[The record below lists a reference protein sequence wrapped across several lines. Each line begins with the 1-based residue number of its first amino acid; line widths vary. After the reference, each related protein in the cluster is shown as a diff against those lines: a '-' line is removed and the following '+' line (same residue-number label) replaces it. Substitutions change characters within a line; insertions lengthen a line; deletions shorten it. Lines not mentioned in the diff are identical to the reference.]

1 MGVLGGSG
9 GAGVVSGGSTQRRV
23 GEASE
28 RADARGMKP
37 PASVAAALAPAT
49 SDVVLVIDDATALV
63 STPEGEATLGLLRE
77 LGLFAGTAIA
87 WNELS
92 GTLGMRPE
100 EALEA
105 IAGRRVTLMI
115 RQETPERPLGW
126 AMVTRVSVETER
138 LLRARLRPVPKRMA
152 DGQPVLALEGGR
164 FLLASRV
171 PSRGRDRGEKE
182 RGEAVLLVAPADA
195 SDFFESCL
203 PLLSDRAASGALK
216 DDPDV
221 RGLTGNPEGAV
232 GPDGRAEA
240 HVYMLYR
247 PRIGQEPDAIRS
259 LIALGATRVA
269 GGWDIGLIGT
279 PSIFGEAD
287 ALQRGEMPRALFDR
301 ASERAVVAIAAPLG
315 SLEGESGRAGAFGRF
330 LGRFL
335 GDLMPSLDGS
345 GLFVLRERALR
356 PDGMPASLELLLGA
370 GARAEGD
377 VPATIDRAMA
387 TTIARLSRAGAG
399 RVGGDAGG
407 VVGGVG
413 EDYGGHFPS
422 AVREVE
428 LPPRAL
434 SVAGSMIGETP
445 VVRWCYAGV
454 DASGSGGDAVWWLA
468 HVMEATPQSDGS
480 TLRMLASG
488 MMAPGFAG
496 AVEGGVGESIVTA
509 GVVRPAVVLGLLPP
523 TLVTVVRPL
532 SPARLIERVGWA
544 ASLDASGLVRGGAT
558 VRFTADAL
566 AHGGASGEA
575 NGEASG
581 AAGGEKRGED
591 GERVGGG
598 AGE

>member
-1 MGVLGGSG
+1 MLRRAGSFGAIFLAGLAMGVLGGSG
-9 GAGVVSGGSTQRRV
+9 GGAIVPGGAAQARV
-23 GEASE
+23 GEASDGV
-28 RADARGMKP
+28 DARGMLP
-37 PASVAAALAPAT
+37 PAAAAAELAPSA
-49 SDVVLVIDDATALV
+49 SDVVLVIDAATALV
-63 STPEGEATLGLLRE
+63 STPEGGATLGLLRE

-87 WNELS
+87 WNELA

-171 PSRGRDRGEKE
+171 PSRSRDRDGKE
-182 RGEAVLLVAPADA
+182 RGEAVLLVAPADV

-203 PLLSDRAASGALK
+203 PLLADRAASDALK

-221 RGLTGNPEGAV
+221 RGLRENPQGVGGVAGRMGL

-240 HVYMLYR
+240 DVYMLYR
-247 PRIGQEPDAIRS
+247 PRRGDEPDAPRS
-259 LIALGATRVA
+259 LIALGASRVRD
-269 GGWDIGLIGT
+269 GWDVGLIGT
-279 PSIFGEAD
+279 PSMFGEAD
-287 ALQRGEMPRALFDR
+287 ELRRGEMPRGLFER
-301 ASERAVVAIAAPLG
+301 ASERAIVAIAAPLG
-315 SLEGESGRAGAFGRF
+315 ALEGESGRAGVFGRF

-335 GDLMPSLDGS
+335 GDLMPSFDGS

-370 GARAEGD
+370 GSRVEGD
-377 VPATIDRAMA
+377 VPATLDRAMA
-387 TTIARLSRAGAG
+387 STIARLSRAGGPGAQ
-399 RVGGDAGG
+399 GGAGG
-407 VVGGVG
+407 AAGG

-445 VVRWCYAGV
+445 VVRWCYAGA
-454 DASGSGGDAVWWLA
+454 DASGKSGNAVWWLA

-480 TLRMLASG
+480 TLRTLASG
-488 MMAPGFAG
+488 MMAAG
-496 AVEGGVGESIVTA
+496 GAEGVGGVGESIVTG
-509 GVVRPAVVLGLLPP
+509 GVLRPAVVVGLLPP

-532 SPARLIERVGWA
+532 TPARLIERVEWA

-566 AHGGASGEA
+566 A
-575 NGEASG
+575 
-581 AAGGEKRGED
+581 D
-591 GERVGGG
+591 GGG